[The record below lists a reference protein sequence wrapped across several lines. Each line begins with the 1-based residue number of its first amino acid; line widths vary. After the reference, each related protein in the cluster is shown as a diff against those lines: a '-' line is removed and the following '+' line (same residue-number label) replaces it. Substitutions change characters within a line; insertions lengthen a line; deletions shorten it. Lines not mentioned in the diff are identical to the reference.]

1 MRHVVSEFPSPVSAR
16 RLPRK
21 QVDMPEP
28 LHALKH
34 EHRVIERALRALDG
48 ACLRLVLG
56 DPIPHSAL
64 VQLVGFIGTFADRYH
79 HGKEESYLFPAL
91 ERRGI
96 PREGGPLGVI
106 ERQHEIERKLTAEMH
121 RAIEQYRHLEPESR
135 QSFVEAARRYVDH
148 LIAHMQTED
157 SILFRLAEEILEE
170 TDIAEMK
177 EAFERAESELSPRT
191 RAEYETLASELE
203 DTWAV

>member
-1 MRHVVSEFPSPVSAR
+1 MS
-16 RLPRK
+16 
-21 QVDMPEP
+21 EP
-28 LHALKH
+28 LHTLKH

-48 ACLRLVLG
+48 VCIRLEWG
-56 DPIPHSAL
+56 DPVPSSAL
-64 VQLVGFIGTFADRYH
+64 TQLVEFISEFADRFH
-79 HGKEESYLFPAL
+79 HGKEEAYLFPAL

-96 PREGGPLGVI
+96 VRKGGPLAAIQG
-106 ERQHEIERKLTAEMH
+106 QHETERELTAEMR
-121 RAIEQYRHLEPESR
+121 RALEEYKDLHSESR
-135 QSFVEAARRYVDH
+135 QIFVKAARRYVDH

-170 TDIAEMK
+170 TDIVEMK

-203 DTWAV
+203 DTWVV